1 MNLETCNS
9 VLRYFIDVCCF
20 SFVLST
26 IKCTYFDLSESN
38 FISAL
43 LSLLTSSLAV
53 CALINNEWMI
63 IEDETGKRPGTL
75 GSNSTQPEED
85 IIKELT
91 FIHAEQCQGIGT
103 RHFWRAARFGSFVDM
118 DGTSHVAYHSNGK
131 VLVDCITPLVA
142 NLFYVLIALCFVVV
156 VASCVACILNVL
168 APPNGFF
175 YWLRRNTVLEMC
187 NMLLALLA
195 CITSLLAECQVSSVR
210 PLSTV
215 SIGPGFFLIALS
227 GLSAFFAAT
236 VSLRRTNRLAR
247 ERRIQNQRMLCAR
260 SLRSWRDIGRRA
272 EDTRP
277 IIDFERYLESTT
289 ATPLDVI
296 RATPLD
302 ASSFEH

>member
-1 MNLETCNS
+1 
-9 VLRYFIDVCCF
+9 
-20 SFVLST
+20 
-26 IKCTYFDLSESN
+26 
-38 FISAL
+38 
-43 LSLLTSSLAV
+43 
-53 CALINNEWMI
+53 MI

-91 FIHAEQCQGIGT
+91 FIHAEQCQGVPLFRCIQETVSCG
-103 RHFWRAARFGSFVDM
+103 VN
-118 DGTSHVAYHSNGK
+118 VKKLNGENFMGCGAVS